1 MMISEVAVGTLV
13 RVVRGPV
20 RSAVVRVVDPARGVV
35 VRVNGS
41 TMIEGPWMEVVL
53 VLP

>member
-1 MMISEVAVGTLV
+1 MMISEVAAGARV

-35 VRVNGS
+35 IGARGVAMV
-41 TMIEGPWMEVVL
+41 EGPWMEVEPVW
-53 VLP
+53 P